1 MKRLLIGLLLAI
13 PVTQA
18 LAWQTPP
25 AAPSPPAQ
33 PRPAAQW
40 GPRTVPA
47 GTARRLTLG
56 GITVLQFRVAS
67 GGFTPEQ
74 RASKLQDR
82 VVDILSHPELRPKDV
97 HVVPGKGGHS
107 ATVMVGPLLF
117 VTVTEADAQATQSTP
132 EKLAMT
138 WAENFRQA
146 YAAARPK
153 PIRPTSPA
161 PGG

>member
-33 PRPAAQW
+33 PRPAAQ
-40 GPRTVPA
+40 A
-47 GTARRLTLG
+47 DARRLTLG

-82 VVDILSHPELRPKDV
+82 VVDILSHPELQPKDV
-97 HVVPGKGGHS
+97 HEVPGKGGHS
-107 ATVMVGPLLF
+107 ATVMVGPLLL
-117 VTVTEADAQATQSTP
+117 VTVTQADAQATQSTP

>member
-13 PVTQA
+13 PAVQA
-18 LAWQTPP
+18 RAWQTPP
-25 AAPSPPAQ
+25 PATPSPPAQ
-33 PRPAAQW
+33 PRPAAQ
-40 GPRTVPA
+40 A
-47 GTARRLTLG
+47 DARRLTLG
-56 GITVLQFRVAS
+56 GVTVLQFRVAS

-82 VVDILSHPELRPKDV
+82 VVEILSHPELRPKDV